1 MLKWFGGVALALI
14 VLVSGIYTIG
24 AMEPVEH
31 VVSRK
36 AKFNKPPAVLWAL
49 LADPT
54 QQTKW
59 RRDVLKV
66 ESVKLPNG
74 AQGYEEQWRNG
85 AKLLTEITVIEAGRN
100 LQNRVINT
108 DLPFGGTTT
117 YEFTPAGEGT
127 ELRLTEK
134 GFIRSPFMRFFTK
147 YVFGYGSSMDGVLHL
162 VGLHFGENV
171 TPEDFIREED

>member
-1 MLKWFGGVALALI
+1 MRAGDRMLKWLGGVVLAL
-14 VLVSGIYTIG
+14 VGFVGGLYAIG
-24 AMEPVEH
+24 GMEPAEH

-36 AKFNKPPAVLWAL
+36 ATFSKPPAVLWAL
-49 LADPT
+49 LSDPT

-66 ESVKLPNG
+66 EPVTLPSG
-74 AQGYEEQWRNG
+74 AQGFEEQWRNG
-85 AKLLTEITVIEAGRN
+85 VKLLTEISVIEPGRK
-100 LQNRVINT
+100 LQSRVVNG

-117 YEFTPAGEGT
+117 YEFLAVGEGT
-127 ELRLTEK
+127 ELRVTER

-147 YVFGYGSSMDGVLHL
+147 YVFGYSSSVDGVLHL

-171 TPEDFIREED
+171 TPEE